1 MDIQKAFIELA
12 NEVKK
17 ILKRRINQYGI
28 NPKTGT
34 NTLQGSEL
42 EGSINVATL
51 DNGIALQ
58 IYDYWEYVSL
68 GWRRTHRFPNTMA
81 QFVENIDRWVLRKG
95 IRLGNLTQSQLVYLI
110 IKNIMEKG
118 LRERPFMVWNEE
130 GDLTK
135 MIPELEGYIDK
146 WFDELFN
153 EIMKDTD
160 NYFNS

>member
-42 EGSINVATL
+42 EGSINVTTL

-68 GWRRTHRFPNTMA
+68 GWRRTHRFPNT
-81 QFVENIDRWVLRKG
+81 VC
-95 IRLGNLTQSQLVYLI
+95 
-110 IKNIMEKG
+110 
-118 LRERPFMVWNEE
+118 
-130 GDLTK
+130 
-135 MIPELEGYIDK
+135 
-146 WFDELFN
+146 
-153 EIMKDTD
+153 
-160 NYFNS
+160 

>member
-1 MDIQKAFIELA
+1 
-12 NEVKK
+12 
-17 ILKRRINQYGI
+17 
-28 NPKTGT
+28 
-34 NTLQGSEL
+34 
-42 EGSINVATL
+42 
-51 DNGIALQ
+51 
-58 IYDYWEYVSL
+58 
-68 GWRRTHRFPNTMA
+68 
-81 QFVENIDRWVLRKG
+81 
-95 IRLGNLTQSQLVYLI
+95 
-110 IKNIMEKG
+110 MEKG

>member
-1 MDIQKAFIELA
+1 MDNIRAAFLELA

-17 ILKRRINQYGI
+17 ILKQRIDLYGI

-34 NTLQGSEL
+34 NTLKGSEL
-42 EGSINVATL
+42 EKSINVTTL

-68 GWRRTHRFPNTMA
+68 GWRRTHRFPNTMS
-81 QFVENIDRWVLRKG
+81 QFVENINSWIVRKG
-95 IRLGNLTQSQLVYLI
+95 IRLGNLTQSQMVYLI

-135 MIPELEGYIDK
+135 MLPELEGYIDK
-146 WFDELFN
+146 WFDDLFN
-153 EIMKDTD
+153 KIIENLNK
-160 NYFNS
+160 YFN